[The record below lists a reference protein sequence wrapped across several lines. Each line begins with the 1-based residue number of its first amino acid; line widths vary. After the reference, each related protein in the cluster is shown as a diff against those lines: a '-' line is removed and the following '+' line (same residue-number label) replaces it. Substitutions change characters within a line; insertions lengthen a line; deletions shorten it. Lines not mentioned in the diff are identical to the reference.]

1 VKLTTP
7 WPLPLLADA
16 IESQLASVRAVQ
28 EQWLA
33 VETVAD
39 PVPPP
44 TPNDSGE
51 AVTLNVHGAETDWS
65 DPQPAT
71 DTASASSKIVLIS
84 WPFLDLRFLRN
95 VIPGAGGEQGRLL
108 RNLERGSR
116 VWTRHLL

>member
-1 VKLTTP
+1 M
-7 WPLPLLADA
+7 
-16 IESQLASVRAVQ
+16 IESQLASARAVQ

-44 TPNDSGE
+44 IPNDRGD
-51 AVTLNVHGAETDWS
+51 ANTLNVHGADTDWS

-71 DTASASSKIVLIS
+71 VTASASSRITLIS

-108 RNLERGSR
+108 RNLERGGR
-116 VWTRHLL
+116 GRTRHVS